1 MQYRQLTDAING
13 SSQFARVQFETSH
26 QRRSQTIRGSLS
38 EIVRIGSND
47 AIGMGLQRLGHR
59 HQRLLSLL
67 VGTLTQ
73 TNSGTPNGCSQAQK
87 IS

>member
-1 MQYRQLTDAING
+1 
-13 SSQFARVQFETSH
+13 
-26 QRRSQTIRGSLS
+26 
-38 EIVRIGSND
+38 
-47 AIGMGLQRLGHR
+47 MGLQRLGHR